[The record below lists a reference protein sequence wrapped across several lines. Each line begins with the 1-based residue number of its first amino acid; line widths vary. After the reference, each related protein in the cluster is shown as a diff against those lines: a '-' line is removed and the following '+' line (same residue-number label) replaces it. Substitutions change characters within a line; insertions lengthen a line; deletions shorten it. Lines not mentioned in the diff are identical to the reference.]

1 MSLMP
6 ASAQLRGQPLT
17 ASLTLCG
24 APHAEQHLLQLDAHL
39 HRALRAEAAML
50 GADAG
55 LHGADALAVGV
66 AGDHARRAEVG
77 PDLGQVFLLD
87 AEQVDARAA
96 GHLHRRHL
104 VFLGDVGDG
113 AQLGRRG
120 QPPHMRGTTE

>member
-1 MSLMP
+1 MAIEL
-6 ASAQLRGQPLT
+6 
-17 ASLTLCG
+17 
-24 APHAEQHLLQLDAHL
+24 
-39 HRALRAEAAML
+39 LRAEAAVL

-66 AGDHARRAEVG
+66 AGDHAGRAQIG
-77 PDLGQVFLLD
+77 PHPGQVVLLD

-104 VFLGDVGDG
+104 VLVGDVGDG

-120 QPPHMRGTTE
+120 QAAPHARHHAVGAVLLDVGVARSLMKRDCGSSFASPGQVEIR